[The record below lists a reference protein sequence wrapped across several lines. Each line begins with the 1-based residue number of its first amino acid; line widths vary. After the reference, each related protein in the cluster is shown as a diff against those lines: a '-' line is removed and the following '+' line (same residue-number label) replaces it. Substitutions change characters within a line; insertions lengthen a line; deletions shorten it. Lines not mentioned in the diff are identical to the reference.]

1 MLAPL
6 CQEAEM
12 EQERIVGHSLIC
24 QDGHCGPESRG
35 VQEFATYLSYK

>member
-6 CQEAEM
+6 CQEAET

-24 QDGHCGPESRG
+24 QDGHCSPESRG
-35 VQEFATYLSYK
+35 VHEFATYLS